1 MKISNEIVKQQ
12 FVQREYGLAHS
23 TYDNELDFYQ
33 LVSSGDVKAL
43 SGMLLTGDE
52 DEAVL
57 AARGILSDDKVRNRR
72 YHEIVLVA
80 MISRFCIEEGMEEM
94 ESYNLSD
101 FYINK
106 LDKAQTERQII
117 DVHNQLIM
125 DYARRMK
132 KVKKKAAIS
141 PHCVRAMD
149 YVYDHLHER
158 IEITE
163 ISEFVGVERSYLS
176 KLFHK
181 EVGQTISDYIMEE
194 ASDCQKYASVFRFF
208 LYGDIA
214 ISGICQRKLFCK
226 MLQDK
231 IWIDSEF
238 ISQDK
243 LQETLERG
251 EIIVLLCAGIIDNIC
266 QRL

>member
-1 MKISNEIVKQQ
+1 MKGRKAMKISDEIVKQQ

-33 LVSSGDVKAL
+33 LVSSGDVKAV
-43 SGMLLTGDE
+43 SGMLQTGEE

-57 AARGILSDDKVRNRR
+57 AASGILSDDKIRNQR

-106 LDKAQTERQII
+106 LDKAQTKQQII
-117 DVHNQLIM
+117 NVHNQLIM

-132 KVKKKAAIS
+132 RVKKKAAIS
-141 PHCVRAMD
+141 PHCVRTMD

-158 IEITE
+158 IEITG
-163 ISEFVGVERSYLS
+163 IAEFVGVERSYLS

-181 EVGQTISDYIMEE
+181 EVGQTISDYIMEKKLQT
-194 ASDCQKYASVFRFF
+194 ARNMLLYSDFSCT
-208 LYGDIA
+208 
-214 ISGICQRKLFCK
+214 
-226 MLQDK
+226 
-231 IWIDSEF
+231 E
-238 ISQDK
+238 ISQYLAFASNSYFTK
-243 LQETLERG
+243 CFRNRFGSTPSAYRRTNYRKHWKE
-251 EIIVLLCAGIIDNIC
+251 AKS
-266 QRL
+266 

>member
-1 MKISNEIVKQQ
+1 M
-12 FVQREYGLAHS
+12 
-23 TYDNELDFYQ
+23 
-33 LVSSGDVKAL
+33 KAL

-57 AARGILSDDKVRNRR
+57 ASRGILSDDKVRNRR

-132 KVKKKAAIS
+132 KEKKKAAIS

-149 YVYDHLHER
+149 YVYDHLHE
-158 IEITE
+158 
-163 ISEFVGVERSYLS
+163 
-176 KLFHK
+176 K
-181 EVGQTISDYIMEE
+181 
-194 ASDCQKYASVFRFF
+194 
-208 LYGDIA
+208 
-214 ISGICQRKLFCK
+214 
-226 MLQDK
+226 
-231 IWIDSEF
+231 
-238 ISQDK
+238 
-243 LQETLERG
+243 
-251 EIIVLLCAGIIDNIC
+251 
-266 QRL
+266 

>member
-57 AARGILSDDKVRNRR
+57 ASRGILSDDKVRNRR

-106 LDKAQTERQII
+106 LDKAQTERQI
-117 DVHNQLIM
+117 
-125 DYARRMK
+125 
-132 KVKKKAAIS
+132 
-141 PHCVRAMD
+141 
-149 YVYDHLHER
+149 DHSCSYNRLSDLSHHR
-158 IEITE
+158 CTE
-163 ISEFVGVERSYLS
+163 QG
-176 KLFHK
+176 FH
-181 EVGQTISDYIMEE
+181 
-194 ASDCQKYASVFRFF
+194 SVP
-208 LYGDIA
+208 
-214 ISGICQRKLFCK
+214 
-226 MLQDK
+226 
-231 IWIDSEF
+231 
-238 ISQDK
+238 
-243 LQETLERG
+243 
-251 EIIVLLCAGIIDNIC
+251 AGIHEA
-266 QRL
+266 

>member
-149 YVYDHLHER
+149 YVYDHLHEK
-158 IEITE
+158 IEITD
-163 ISEFVGVERSYLS
+163 IAEFVGVERSYLS
-176 KLFHK
+176 KLFIRRSVRQSQITSWRRSFRLPEICFCIQIFPVRRYRSIWHLPA
-181 EVGQTISDYIMEE
+181 E
-194 ASDCQKYASVFRFF
+194 AILQNASRQNMDR
-208 LYGDIA
+208 LRIHIA
-214 ISGICQRKLFCK
+214 G
-226 MLQDK
+226 
-231 IWIDSEF
+231 
-238 ISQDK
+238 
-243 LQETLERG
+243 
-251 EIIVLLCAGIIDNIC
+251 
-266 QRL
+266 

>member
-117 DVHNQLIM
+117 DVHSQLIM
-125 DYARRMK
+125 DYAMRMK

-181 EVGQTISDYIMEE
+181 EVGQTISDYIMEKKLQT
-194 ASDCQKYASVFRFF
+194 ARNMLLYSDFSCT
-208 LYGDIA
+208 
-214 ISGICQRKLFCK
+214 
-226 MLQDK
+226 
-231 IWIDSEF
+231 E
-238 ISQDK
+238 ISQYLAFASGSYFAK
-243 LQETLERG
+243 CFKTKYGATPNSYRRINYRKHWKE
-251 EIIVLLCAGIIDNIC
+251 AKS
-266 QRL
+266 

>member
-12 FVQREYGLAHS
+12 FVQREYGLAHP

-43 SGMLLTGDE
+43 SGMLLAREE
-52 DEAVL
+52 DAEVL
-57 AARGILSDDKVRNRR
+57 AARGILSEDKVRNRR

-106 LDKAQTERQII
+106 LDKAQTTQQVIEI
-117 DVHNQLIM
+117 HNQIIM
-125 DYARRMK
+125 DYAKRMRQ
-132 KVKKKAAIS
+132 VKKKTVIS
-141 PHCVRAMD
+141 PHCVKAMD

-158 IEITE
+158 IDVWEVA
-163 ISEFVGVERSYLS
+163 EFVGVERSYLS

-181 EVGQTISDYIMEE
+181 EVGQTISDYIMEKKLQT
-194 ASDCQKYASVFRFF
+194 ARNMLLYSDFSCT
-208 LYGDIA
+208 
-214 ISGICQRKLFCK
+214 
-226 MLQDK
+226 
-231 IWIDSEF
+231 E
-238 ISQDK
+238 ISQYLAFASGSYFAK
-243 LQETLERG
+243 CFKTKYGATPNSYRRINYRKHWKE
-251 EIIVLLCAGIIDNIC
+251 AKS
-266 QRL
+266 

>member
-1 MKISNEIVKQQ
+1 MHR
-12 FVQREYGLAHS
+12 REDG
-23 TYDNELDFYQ
+23 
-33 LVSSGDVKAL
+33 GD
-43 SGMLLTGDE
+43 G
-52 DEAVL
+52 
-57 AARGILSDDKVRNRR
+57 
-72 YHEIVLVA
+72 
-80 MISRFCIEEGMEEM
+80 
-94 ESYNLSD
+94 SYNLSD

-176 KLFHK
+176 KLLHK
-181 EVGQTISDYIMEE
+181 EVGQTISDYIMEKKLQTPEICFCIQIFPVRRYRKMWHLPAE
-194 ASDCQKYASVFRFF
+194 AIY
-208 LYGDIA
+208 
-214 ISGICQRKLFCK
+214 K
-226 MLQDK
+226 MLQTKK
-231 IWIDSEF
+231 IWMTPNSYRRINYRKHWKEAKS
-238 ISQDK
+238 
-243 LQETLERG
+243 
-251 EIIVLLCAGIIDNIC
+251 
-266 QRL
+266 

>member
-12 FVQREYGLAHS
+12 FVQREYGLAHP

-43 SGMLLTGDE
+43 SGMLLSGDE

-117 DVHNQLIM
+117 DIHNQLIV

-141 PHCVRAMD
+141 SLTGKERKFWDKIEKVCKMD
-149 YVYDHLHER
+149 
-158 IEITE
+158 
-163 ISEFVGVERSYLS
+163 ISRYTMKTWQTMLLAKIYNNNYLDASY
-176 KLFHK
+176 KTFCFGFHQ
-181 EVGQTISDYIMEE
+181 GL
-194 ASDCQKYASVFRFF
+194 KYAENRMKT
-208 LYGDIA
+208 
-214 ISGICQRKLFCK
+214 QKL
-226 MLQDK
+226 
-231 IWIDSEF
+231 
-238 ISQDK
+238 
-243 LQETLERG
+243 
-251 EIIVLLCAGIIDNIC
+251 V
-266 QRL
+266 